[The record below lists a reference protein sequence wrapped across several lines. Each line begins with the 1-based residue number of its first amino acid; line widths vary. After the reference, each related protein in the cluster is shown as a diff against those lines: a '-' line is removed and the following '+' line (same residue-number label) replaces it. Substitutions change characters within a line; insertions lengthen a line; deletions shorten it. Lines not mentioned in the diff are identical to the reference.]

1 MLAILRKFEVQ
12 NAIMTSV
19 ELDRLAEE
27 NRLSQL
33 LNVILTRDEELYGI
47 DKILGLGVVNLYG
60 FIGLTN
66 YGYLDKVK
74 SGVIKKMDSKLDKQC
89 HTFLDDIVSAI
100 AAASTSLIAYNEPD
114 KDKLT
119 QEKN

>member
-27 NRLSQL
+27 NRLSQP

-47 DKILGLGVVNLYG
+47 DKILGLAVVNLYG
-60 FIGLTN
+60 FIG
-66 YGYLDKVK
+66 
-74 SGVIKKMDSKLDKQC
+74 
-89 HTFLDDIVSAI
+89 
-100 AAASTSLIAYNEPD
+100 
-114 KDKLT
+114 
-119 QEKN
+119 

>member
-1 MLAILRKFEVQ
+1 
-12 NAIMTSV
+12 MTSV

-33 LNVILTRDEELYGI
+33 LNVILTRDEEFYGI
-47 DKILGLGVVNLYG
+47 DKILGLAVVNLYG

-74 SGVIKKMDSKLDKQC
+74 SGVIKK
-89 HTFLDDIVSAI
+89 
-100 AAASTSLIAYNEPD
+100 NG
-114 KDKLT
+114 
-119 QEKN
+119 

>member
-1 MLAILRKFEVQ
+1 
-12 NAIMTSV
+12 MTSV

-27 NRLSQL
+27 NRLSQP

-47 DKILGLGVVNLYG
+47 DKILGLAVVNLYG

-66 YGYLDKVK
+66 YDYLDKVK

-89 HTFLDDIVSAI
+89 HTF
-100 AAASTSLIAYNEPD
+100 
-114 KDKLT
+114 
-119 QEKN
+119 